1 MKHFLGYKIL
11 LGLIELCNLR
21 RNKEKIKKYVKDD
34 NYYYGKNLED
44 EDYYESNITDNKDYY
59 ETDDNSRTEVKA

>member
-1 MKHFLGYKIL
+1 MCK
-11 LGLIELCNLR
+11 LR
-21 RNKEKIKKYVKDD
+21 RNKEKIQNYVKDD

>member
-1 MKHFLGYKIL
+1 MKHFLGYNTL
-11 LGLIELCNLR
+11 LGLIELCKLR
-21 RNKEKIKKYVKDD
+21 RNKEKVEKYAKDD
-34 NYYYGKNLED
+34 NPYYGKNLED